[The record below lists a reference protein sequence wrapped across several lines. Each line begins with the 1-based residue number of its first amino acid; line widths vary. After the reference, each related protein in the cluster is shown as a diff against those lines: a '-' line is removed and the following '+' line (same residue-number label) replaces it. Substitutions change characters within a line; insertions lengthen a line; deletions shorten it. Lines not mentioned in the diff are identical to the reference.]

1 MKKLII
7 SENKLLGMLS
17 EELSKKDI
25 LSLMKTDKD
34 IERRVKELAGEVVV
48 SLFKVL
54 WQQRNFYDKTITK

>member
-17 EELSKKDI
+17 EELSKRDI